1 MGSKEVKDSNGKAKY
16 LYKMKML
23 TSDIGITEHV
33 EGDECKFA
41 VWTGHYNGKN
51 QPASESKVILKANTV
66 DVKLLWIRRM
76 RQLIQDTYFGSNS
89 VPATLPTLSVP
100 QGKASTI
107 SQRSSRDFDCETGS
121 LDESMENIERG
132 SLASFGSGGTTD
144 SDHSRAQL
152 PPAVANQPSSEKQ
165 LVSKLAACR
174 PPPRAPAPT
183 ASKEKV
189 VKKEEAVVGNK
200 EVVVEEEEEEEKEEE
215 KLPPAMNAMD
225 P

>member
-1 MGSKEVKDSNGKAKY
+1 MQDDGQSRTFSPTETLTAKRAPW
-16 LYKMKML
+16 
-23 TSDIGITEHV
+23 TSQWRILSGDPSPPL
-33 EGDECKFA
+33 EGEKIQKSGFQTD
-41 VWTGHYNGKN
+41 GN
-51 QPASESKVILKANTV
+51 QCS
-66 DVKLLWIRRM
+66 
-76 RQLIQDTYFGSNS
+76 F
-89 VPATLPTLSVP
+89 
-100 QGKASTI
+100 
-107 SQRSSRDFDCETGS
+107 SR
-121 LDESMENIERG
+121 
-132 SLASFGSGGTTD
+132 SGGTTD

-165 LVSKLAACR
+165 LVSKMAACR

-225 P
+225 PGKRLDRLVSFLKL

>member
-1 MGSKEVKDSNGKAKY
+1 
-16 LYKMKML
+16 MKQAPW
-23 TSDIGITEHV
+23 TSQWRILSEDPWPPL
-33 EGDECKFA
+33 EGEKIQKRADFRRDA
-41 VWTGHYNGKN
+41 N
-51 QPASESKVILKANTV
+51 QCS
-66 DVKLLWIRRM
+66 
-76 RQLIQDTYFGSNS
+76 
-89 VPATLPTLSVP
+89 LS
-100 QGKASTI
+100 
-107 SQRSSRDFDCETGS
+107 R
-121 LDESMENIERG
+121 
-132 SLASFGSGGTTD
+132 SGGTTD

-225 P
+225 PGKRLDRLVSFLKL

>member
-1 MGSKEVKDSNGKAKY
+1 MSEDPSPPLEGEKIQKRADFR
-16 LYKMKML
+16 LML
-23 TSDIGITEHV
+23 
-33 EGDECKFA
+33 FNA
-41 VWTGHYNGKN
+41 
-51 QPASESKVILKANTV
+51 
-66 DVKLLWIRRM
+66 R
-76 RQLIQDTYFGSNS
+76 
-89 VPATLPTLSVP
+89 
-100 QGKASTI
+100 
-107 SQRSSRDFDCETGS
+107 
-121 LDESMENIERG
+121 
-132 SLASFGSGGTTD
+132 SGGTTD

-225 P
+225 PGKRLDRLVSFLKL